1 MDSFFDSIKNLGAA
15 RLAVMGLTLFGLVIF
30 FVFLMARSGT
40 PNMTLLYSNLSTGD
54 STEIAAKLENT
65 RISYR
70 LSDDGTQVSVPQK
83 DVGRARMLLAQEGL
97 PRQGSMGYEL
107 FDQKQTFGETNFRQ
121 NINQLRALEGELSR
135 TVSTIQQIRG
145 ARVHLVLPQRELFSR
160 DTRPASAS
168 VFVSLRGNDSLG
180 TEQIQAIQHLVAA
193 AVPQLKATHVAIID
207 QSGNLLARGEEGE
220 STSASARSAED
231 MRQKYEQRV
240 TRSVEDLVGRI
251 VGFGKVRA
259 NVTAELNFDVVSRN
273 SETYNPDG
281 QVVRSTQNVTD
292 ETQESGANAVGA
304 PVTVETNLP
313 GLPGGTTNSQSG
325 GNKTSRT
332 EEVTNYEIS
341 KTVESVVRAAGDVKR
356 LSIAVVVDGRYEA
369 DPNAVKPEGAGD
381 NWTAPKAYVPRTD
394 EELDKIATLVKSA
407 VGFDASRGDTVEV
420 LNMPFADTGFF
431 DDALP
436 DDSIMGFERA
446 DLLGLAETLA
456 LSLVAV
462 LALLVVFRPLITH
475 FAAARTAPAGA
486 GAAGALGEDM
496 PPLLPG
502 QTTQAQLA
510 GPAGMIPGAGPA
522 PLGTGEL
529 ESMIDMTSV
538 EGKVKASSVQK
549 ISELVTNHPNETV
562 SVIRQWMSQES

>member
-1 MDSFFDSIKNLGAA
+1 MDSFFDSMKNLGAG
-15 RLAVMGLTLFGLVIF
+15 RLAVMGLTLFGLIVF
-30 FVFLMARSGT
+30 FVFLMARGGT
-40 PNMTLLYSNLSTGD
+40 PNLTLLYSGLSTSD

-65 RISYR
+65 RINYR
-70 LSDDGTQVSVPQK
+70 LSDDGTQISVPQK

-97 PRQGSMGYEL
+97 PRQGSMGYEI

-135 TVSTIQQIRG
+135 TVGTIQQIRN

-168 VFVSLRGNDSLG
+168 VFVSLRGNDSLS

-193 AVPQLKATHVAIID
+193 AVPQLKSTHVAIID
-207 QSGNLLARGEEGE
+207 QAGNLLARGEDGE
-220 STSASARSAED
+220 AGSATARSTED

-240 TRSVEDLVGRI
+240 TRSVEDLVSRI

-273 SETYNPDG
+273 SETYNPEG
-281 QVVRSTQNVTD
+281 QVVRSTQAVTD
-292 ETQESGANAVGA
+292 ETQESTANGNAA
-304 PVTVETNLP
+304 PVSVETNLP
-313 GLPGGTTNSQSG
+313 GLPGGQNPNAQA

-356 LSIAVVVDGRYEA
+356 LSIAVVVDGRYQPDA
-369 DPNAVKPEGAGD
+369 NAAKPEGAPD
-381 NWTAPKAYVPRTD
+381 SWTAPKVYVPRTD

-420 LNMPFADTGFF
+420 LNMAFAASDFF
-431 DDALP
+431 DEALP

-475 FAAARTAPAGA
+475 FAAAAKTAGNN
-486 GAAGALGEDM
+486 AASNAADDM
-496 PPLLPG
+496 PPLLAG
-502 QTTQAQLA
+502 QMPQPQLA
-510 GPAGMIPGAGPA
+510 GPAGMLTGGPA
-522 PLGTGEL
+522 PMGGGEL
-529 ESMIDMTSV
+529 DSMIDMTSV